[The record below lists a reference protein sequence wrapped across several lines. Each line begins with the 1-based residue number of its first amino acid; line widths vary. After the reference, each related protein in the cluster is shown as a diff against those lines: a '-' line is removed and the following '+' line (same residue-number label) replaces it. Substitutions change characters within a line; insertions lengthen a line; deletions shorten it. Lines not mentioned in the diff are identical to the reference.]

1 MQYDIHLNKSSL
13 AISGQVMGWAEKAND
28 AYKPIKSKYY
38 TLLIKE
44 MGLGL
49 AQT

>member
-1 MQYDIHLNKSSL
+1 
-13 AISGQVMGWAEKAND
+13 MGCEEKAND
-28 AYKPIKSKYY
+28 AYMTIKSKYY
-38 TLLIKE
+38 TLLIQV

>member
-1 MQYDIHLNKSSL
+1 
-13 AISGQVMGWAEKAND
+13 MGWAEKAND
-28 AYKPIKSKYY
+28 AYMTIKSKYY
-38 TLLIKE
+38 TLLIQV

>member
-1 MQYDIHLNKSSL
+1 
-13 AISGQVMGWAEKAND
+13 MGWAEKAND
-28 AYKPIKSKYY
+28 AYKTIKSKYY